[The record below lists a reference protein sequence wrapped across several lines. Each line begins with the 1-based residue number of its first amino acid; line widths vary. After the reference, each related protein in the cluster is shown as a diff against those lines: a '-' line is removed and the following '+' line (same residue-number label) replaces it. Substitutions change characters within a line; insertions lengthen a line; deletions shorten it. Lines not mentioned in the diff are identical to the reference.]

1 MDRKPKEKAASV
13 DLLKPY
19 TPSVLK
25 DDECF
30 GNMWDP
36 QHKDC
41 SICADIEVC
50 GLLYQQTTIAAKKRN
65 FEKENGPTLD
75 MTDFSRVDLKKLE
88 AVAAQYQKN
97 KDPMTLNE
105 LMDAV
110 ASLAK
115 TKDIVAVREFL
126 KRELPLTNMTMQ
138 NNEIHVQD
146 SNNSRHK

>member
-1 MDRKPKEKAASV
+1 MSRKPKEIAVSV

-50 GLLYQQTTIAAKKRN
+50 GLLYQQTTIAAKKKK
-65 FEKENGPTLD
+65 FEDENGPTLD
-75 MTDFSRVDLKKLE
+75 LTEFSNVDLKKLE
-88 AVAAQYQKN
+88 AVAAKYQEE
-97 KDPMTLNE
+97 KDPMTLDE

-115 TKDIVAVREFL
+115 TKDTVAVREYL
-126 KRELPLTNMTMQ
+126 KRELPLTNMIIQ
-138 NNEIHVQD
+138 NNEIHVQN
-146 SNNSRHK
+146 SNNSRA